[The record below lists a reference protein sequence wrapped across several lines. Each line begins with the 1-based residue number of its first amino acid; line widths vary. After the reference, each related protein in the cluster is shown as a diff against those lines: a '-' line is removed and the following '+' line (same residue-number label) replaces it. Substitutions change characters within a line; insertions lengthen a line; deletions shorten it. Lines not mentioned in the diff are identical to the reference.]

1 MEIILLFICLFL
13 SYKIYL
19 LQKSIDVLTIAI
31 ETIRT
36 LDNDFWS
43 ED

>member
-1 MEIILLFICLFL
+1 MEIILFIICSFL
-13 SYKIYL
+13 CYKIYL
-19 LQKSIDVLTIAI
+19 LQKSIDILTIAI
-31 ETIRT
+31 ETIHT